1 MKLINLEFMEQY
13 FDFIMEEVEKG
24 ETFMIEYD
32 EKRVILTPYNE
43 ELHGSLTKDSNDGRD
58 TP

>member
-13 FDFIMEEVEKG
+13 FDFIMGEVEKG

-32 EKRVILTPYNE
+32 DKRVILTPYNE
-43 ELHGSLTKDSNDGRD
+43 ELHGSLNKDSND
-58 TP
+58 